1 MELEKNKITK
11 FEQIKDSPIW
21 KWIYIALVIII
32 SIGYFIFS
40 YYYIQESR
48 YVEIG
53 GVNLEVKDEY
63 VFYVVFQHF
72 IGISFLLMA
81 LLYGFRGRSFF
92 WSSVFLI
99 FWLLI
104 SFSNYL
110 IAKLTLFLMLWAVR
124 IIIKFLRF
132 FTSFSYLFF

>member
-110 IAKLTLFLMLWAVR
+110 IAKLTLFLML
-124 IIIKFLRF
+124 
-132 FTSFSYLFF
+132 